1 MSEILKIIGIGFA
14 VAVSCQLLTKYGRE
28 EQATLVS
35 VAGVIVVVMM
45 LLSDFSDLISKIQSV
60 FGL

>member
-14 VAVSCQLLTKYGRE
+14 VAVSCQLLTKYGRD

-35 VAGVIVVVMM
+35 VAGVIVVVLM

>member
-28 EQATLVS
+28 EQATFVS
-35 VAGVIVVVMM
+35 VAGVIVVVLM

>member
-35 VAGVIVVVMM
+35 VAGVIVVVLM

>member
-14 VAVSCQLLTKYGRE
+14 VSIGCQLLNKYGRD

-35 VAGVIVVVMM
+35 IGGVIVVMLM
-45 LLSDFSDLISKIQSV
+45 LLSDFSELIAQIQSV
-60 FGL
+60 FGI